1 MRLGPK
7 LSKGKLLDTQ
17 CLRFINSKALAPAYE
32 ARDELPRCV
41 TLASIG
47 VANLWRRTNIEPI
60 HEPPTSARGPSLITA
75 MWHIAVPVAEAVDSL
90 RSSQFAPTMFSPAS
104 QKTAT

>member
-47 VANLWRRTNIEPI
+47 VGKLCRRTNIEPLCDRNKLLPRCDI
-60 HEPPTSARGPSLITA
+60 
-75 MWHIAVPVAEAVDSL
+75 
-90 RSSQFAPTMFSPAS
+90 QFLHRCT
-104 QKTAT
+104 